1 MNFILLLLLL
11 VGRKI
16 AQIGQTESLSRTR
29 ILQDYFYNLTKRL
42 YYALRLPCVL
52 CAFCYSPFFLFRD
65 SFSYNDI
72 FFFGFFTFS
81 FFEKIHNLF

>member
-1 MNFILLLLLL
+1 MKFILLLLLL
-11 VGRKI
+11 TGRKI
-16 AQIGQTESLSRTR
+16 AQIGQTESRSRTMV
-29 ILQDYFYNLTKRL
+29 LQEAKFI
-42 YYALRLPCVL
+42 
-52 CAFCYSPFFLFRD
+52 LFRD